1 MAKKSLK
8 ICVLAEANGDHTY
21 VQCGILRDF
30 GHDVTLV
37 SPNAGKCPQG
47 VRHLDCSVENSSGVM
62 GKIRWLKKI
71 YSGVRSVQADVYHA
85 HYAAELTTWMAWL
98 LKKKPLVISCLGG
111 DVLFDE
117 QGSQSALRRW
127 MTIRAL
133 RSCDFVTGVSNF
145 LGDVVEGF
153 GVSRSKFQRVIW
165 GVNTEK
171 FYPVEDEHS
180 FRNAWDIPTDVPLI
194 FSPRQFKPFYNQR
207 LMIEAFSDVLQQVP
221 NAVLAISVYNQDD
234 DFRAEIDTLIAE
246 KEIVEH
252 IRFISPMNA
261 KEMMLAY
268 NDSDVL
274 ISLPP
279 SDGTP
284 VSVMESMAC
293 GTPVVMTN
301 LERFKEFFTHKET
314 AWFTPLEKEKIADGL
329 CQVLS
334 DQNLYET
341 IKENAITL
349 INEKA
354 DLQSQTGLLE
364 AISYKLIEKK

>member
-1 MAKKSLK
+1 MKKKLK

-30 GHDVTLV
+30 GHEVTLV
-37 SPNAGKCPQG
+37 SPNAGKCPEG
-47 VRHLDCSVENSSGVM
+47 VTHIDCSVENAGGLM
-62 GKIRWLKKI
+62 GKIRWLKKV
-71 YSGVRSVQADVYHA
+71 YDGVRAQKADVYHA

-98 LKKKPLVISCLGG
+98 LGKKPLVISCLGG

-117 QGSQSALRRW
+117 QGSQSALRQW
-127 MTIRAL
+127 MTKRAL
-133 RSCDFVTGVSNF
+133 NSCDHVTTVSNF

-153 GVSRSKFQRVIW
+153 GVPRSRIERVIW
-165 GVNTEK
+165 GVNAEK
-171 FYPVEDEHS
+171 FYPVENDHS
-180 FRNAWDIPTDVPLI
+180 FREKWNIGLDVPLI
-194 FSPRQFKPFYNQR
+194 FSPRQFKPFYNQY
-207 LMIEAFSDVLQQVP
+207 LMVEAFADVLKKVP
-221 NAVLAISVYNQDD
+221 NAILAMSTYNQDD
-234 DFRAEIDTLIAE
+234 DFKDEIDALIA
-246 KEIVEH
+246 KFGIGEH
-252 IRFISPMNA
+252 IRFIPPMNA
-261 KEMMLAY
+261 REMMLAY

-314 AWFTPLEKEKIADGL
+314 AWFTPLEKEQIAEGL
-329 CQVLS
+329 VQVLS
-334 DQNLYET
+334 DQKLYET
-341 IKENAITL
+341 LKENAITL

-364 AISYKLIEKK
+364 AISYRLIEKK